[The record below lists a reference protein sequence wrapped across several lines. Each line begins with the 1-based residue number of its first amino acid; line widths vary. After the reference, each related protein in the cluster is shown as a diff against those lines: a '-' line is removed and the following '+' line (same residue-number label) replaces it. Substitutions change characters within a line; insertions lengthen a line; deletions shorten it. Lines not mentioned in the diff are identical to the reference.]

1 MYIII
6 NYQIFKQIYMPQEL
20 LFKMGYYSIFINE
33 TKKGTKYIVD
43 SGKTIYIERFKKYI
57 INPYRDIKEF
67 KTLEKA
73 KDYVGLKLVKKSQE
87 KKKKLDKIP
96 KSLYLVL
103 IKEESTGKTFVK
115 VGITSKRFI
124 MRRFSK
130 AYGYDGYIL
139 ESILRRVDT
148 PDAEKLESEIKDK
161 LNKKRSVKKYR
172 PILESFSG
180 YSECFNYNS
189 LDDIVKIFDDI
200 AYSSM

>member
-1 MYIII
+1 
-6 NYQIFKQIYMPQEL
+6 MPQEL

-73 KDYVGLKLVKKSQE
+73 KDYVGLKLLKKSQE

-148 PDAEKLESEIKDK
+148 PDAERLESEIKDK

>member
-1 MYIII
+1 MA
-6 NYQIFKQIYMPQEL
+6 QEL
-20 LFKMGYYSIFINE
+20 LFKMGYYSVYE
-33 TKKGTKYIVD
+33 DKTKKGVKYVVD
-43 SGKTIYIERFKKYI
+43 SGKTLYINRLKKYI

-73 KDYVGLKLVKKSQE
+73 KDYVSLKLVKKTQE
-87 KKKKLDKIP
+87 KKKRLDKIP

-103 IKEESTGKTFVK
+103 IKEEKTNRTFVK

-130 AYGYDGYIL
+130 AYGYDGYVV
-139 ESILRRVDT
+139 ESILRRIDT
-148 PDAEKLESEIKDK
+148 PDAEKLEEQIKEK

-180 YSECFNYNS
+180 YSECFDLLS
-189 LDDIVKIFDDI
+189 LEEIVKIFDEL
-200 AYSSM
+200 SSRG

>member
-1 MYIII
+1 MKTRKKIKTI
-6 NYQIFKQIYMPQEL
+6 
-20 LFKMGYYSIFINE
+20 GYYDVTEIKDGLSTTYE
-33 TKKGTKYIVD
+33 VD
-43 SGKTIYIERFKKYI
+43 SGKYVFIERFKKYI
-57 INPYRDIKEF
+57 VNKTRDVKTF

-73 KDYVGLKLVKKSQE
+73 SDYVQIKLGNHKKQKE
-87 KKKKLDKIP
+87 KKLSKIP

-115 VGITSKRFI
+115 VGITAKRFI

-130 AYGYDGYIL
+130 IYGYDGYVL
-139 ESILRRVDT
+139 ESILRRIDT

-180 YSECFNYNS
+180 YSECFDYNG
-189 LDDIVKIFDDI
+189 LEDIIKIFD
-200 AYSSM
+200 SLVSRG

>member
-1 MYIII
+1 MKIRKKVTTIGFYDINEIKDGLSI
-6 NYQIFKQIYMPQEL
+6 NYE
-20 LFKMGYYSIFINE
+20 
-33 TKKGTKYIVD
+33 VD
-43 SGKTIYIERFKKYI
+43 SGKYIYLERFKKYI
-57 INPYRDIKEF
+57 VNQHRDVKTF

-73 KDYVGLKLVKKSQE
+73 KQYILT
-87 KKKKLDKIP
+87 KLDKHKKNKDKKISKLP

-130 AYGYDGYIL
+130 IYGYDGYTI

-161 LNKKRSVKKYR
+161 LDKKRSVKKYR

-189 LDDIVKIFDDI
+189 LDDIIKIFDTV
-200 AYSSM
+200 ASKS

>member
-1 MYIII
+1 M
-6 NYQIFKQIYMPQEL
+6 K
-20 LFKMGYYSIFINE
+20 SR
-33 TKKGTKYIVD
+33 KKIKTIGFYDVSEIKDGLSVSYEVD
-43 SGKTIYIERFKKYI
+43 SGKYIYLDKFKKYI
-57 INPYRDIKEF
+57 LNKNRDLKNF

-73 KDYVGLKLVKKSQE
+73 ENYIHIKLKRHKDVKE
-87 KKKKLDKIP
+87 KKISKLP

-103 IKEESTGKTFVK
+103 IKETKTNETFVK

-130 AYGYDGYIL
+130 IYGYDGYTL

-148 PDAEKLESEIKDK
+148 PDAERLESEIKDK

-189 LDDIVKIFDDI
+189 LEDIIKIFDNI
-200 AYSSM
+200 AQKSM

>member
-1 MYIII
+1 MSH
-6 NYQIFKQIYMPQEL
+6 KL
-20 LFKMGYYSIFINE
+20 LFKMGYYSIFERKTI
-33 TKKGTKYIVD
+33 KGVKYIAD
-43 SGKTIYIERFKKYI
+43 SGKTIYIERLKKII
-57 INPYRDIKEF
+57 INKNRDLKEF
-67 KTLEKA
+67 TTIDKL
-73 KDYVGLKLVKKSQE
+73 KDYVQKRLTKKTKERE
-87 KKKKLDKIP
+87 KKLSKIP

-103 IKEESTGKTFVK
+103 IKEENTGKTFVK

-130 AYGYDGYIL
+130 AYGYEGYIL
-139 ESILRRVDT
+139 ESILRRIDT

-180 YSECFNYNS
+180 YSECFNYSS

-200 AYSSM
+200 AHSSM